1 MVSNTENNQLGPIR
15 RFLRKRLKGWMLR
28 HQLPSNFWIHMIGIP
43 MAVAGVICWLT
54 LSLEQW
60 WVGTVLFVM
69 GYFLQWV
76 GHCWEGNDVGEWA
89 AIKRM
94 FGLPYIGIAP
104 RWNPE
109 DPNQL

>member
-1 MVSNTENNQLGPIR
+1 MAANTEDKNLGPVR

-28 HQLPSNFWIHMIGIP
+28 HQLPANFWIHMVGIP
-43 MAVAGVICWLT
+43 MAVAGVVCWLA
-54 LSLEQW
+54 LPIHFW
-60 WVGTVLFVM
+60 WVGTILFVM
-69 GYFLQWV
+69 GYFLQWI

-89 AIKRM
+89 AIKRL

>member
-1 MVSNTENNQLGPIR
+1 MNTASDQKSLGPVR
-15 RFLRKRLKGWMLR
+15 RFLRKRLKGWLLR

-43 MAVAGVICWLT
+43 VAVAGVVCLFT
-54 LSLEQW
+54 LAWDLW
-60 WVGTVLFVM
+60 WVGVVLLVL

-89 AIKRM
+89 AIKRLL
-94 FGLPYIGIAP
+94 GLPYIGIAP

-109 DPNQL
+109 NPDLL

>member
-1 MVSNTENNQLGPIR
+1 MNTASDQKSLGPVR
-15 RFLRKRLKGWMLR
+15 RFLRKRLKGWLLR

-43 MAVAGVICWLT
+43 VAVAGVVCLFT
-54 LSLEQW
+54 LAWDLW
-60 WVGTVLFVM
+60 WVGVVLLVL

-89 AIKRM
+89 AIKRLL
-94 FGLPYIGIAP
+94 GLPYIGIAP

-109 DPNQL
+109 NPDQL